1 MVRKLPMT
9 PQEKIEIV
17 PLLEESR
24 EEFLGALDGLSEAEA
39 CAKPDPE
46 RWSVLEC
53 VEHVATVEERFLK
66 RLETAP
72 RLNAPRVDK
81 SKEVDLA
88 ARVPDRTVRAQAPE
102 GARPVGRFATLAQAL
117 EQFKVNRTQTIRFA
131 KERAAELYWL
141 SLEHP
146 RFGPVNGSEFLV
158 IVAGHARRH
167 AAQIKEARATL
178 GVS

>member
-1 MVRKLPMT
+1 MT

-24 EEFLGALDGLSEAEA
+24 EQFLASVGGLSEAEA
-39 CAKPDPE
+39 RAKPDPE

-53 VEHVATVEERFLK
+53 VEHVTTVEERFLK

-88 ARVPDRTVRAQAPE
+88 ARLPDRTVRAQAPE

-117 EQFKVNRTQTIRFA
+117 EQFKVNR
-131 KERAAELYWL
+131 
-141 SLEHP
+141 
-146 RFGPVNGSEFLV
+146 
-158 IVAGHARRH
+158 
-167 AAQIKEARATL
+167 
-178 GVS
+178 

>member
-1 MVRKLPMT
+1 MT

-24 EEFLGALDGLSEAEA
+24 QEFLAAVGGLSEEQA
-39 CAKPDPE
+39 CAKPDPG

-53 VEHVATVEERFLK
+53 VEHVTSVEERFLK
-66 RLETAP
+66 RLEAAP

-81 SKEVDLA
+81 EKEADLA

-102 GARPVGRFATLAQAL
+102 AAQPVGRFPTLAQAL
-117 EQFKVNRTQTIRFA
+117 EQFKINRTQTIRFA

-141 SLEHP
+141 LLEHP
-146 RFGPVNGSEFLV
+146 RFGQVNGSEFLV

-167 AAQIKEARATL
+167 AAQIKETRAAAEA
-178 GVS
+178 G